1 MRHGRHHAGV
11 VMAVFGLV
19 LAAAPAWAATA
30 QVPGRQDAPTTRT
43 SAVPASPYPAV
54 GPGTHFLNDDALLG
68 NMSQPGWYKANI
80 PFLAVPDQTIQSV
93 YYYRWRV
100 WKEHLR
106 DTQPGGGDI
115 QTEFLPDV
123 GYAAPYDGIVAAEG
137 HHIMEG
143 RWVRDQSYLN
153 SDLQYWLNGPGQ
165 AAQGQD
171 PYAEQWVDEYSNWIV
186 YAAWQRAMT
195 TGDFS
200 SLKSMEPALIRQYDS
215 WSSHLDSSTG
225 LYWQLPVWDAMEQ
238 SASSMA
244 SSDAFAGVPTLRPT
258 INAYQYGAAVAISD
272 LAALN
277 GEQATARTFAARA
290 AALRTQTQKLLWS
303 PSQQFFDD
311 VLLPGNPGHAP
322 LLQRQETGFVPWYF
336 DMPGPQDSA
345 AWKQLM
351 DPQGFGASYGPTT
364 LEVRSPYYMQDAYT
378 PGAFDAGCCHW
389 DGPNW
394 PYATAQT
401 LTALANLLDDYPAQP
416 YASPADYDKLMDT
429 YAATQMKNGQPYV
442 AEAHDPSNPLWIYD
456 QSDHSEDYNH
466 STFNDLVIS
475 GMIGLRPQAGN
486 TLVLKPLVP
495 ASWDYFVLENV
506 PYHGHNVTVLYDRT
520 GQRYHQGPGLHVYV
534 DGRQVA
540 EAPLVRDMTVRL
552 PPALPAQPG
561 SVFVNDAVNTS
572 GHGYPMP
579 SASDTWQGDS
589 VWSGIDGNVWYDE
602 IPEVDSRWTNYSSPN
617 ASDSY
622 AVDFGVAIPVD
633 EVRYYSY
640 CDGGGVKDPAAYQ
653 VQYWTGSAWA
663 DVTGQERSPACND
676 LNRVVFPSVT
686 TSQVRL
692 VLTNPPG
699 AYVGVAELEAGT
711 WASTAARVTL
721 GAATGAP
728 VAVQAGQPATVT
740 TAFTN
745 TSQWAESAMAVRLAL
760 PAGWTATPQ
769 TPPEASSVP
778 PGQTVRTTWTLTPAA
793 GAKPGGSYAI
803 WAYASF
809 GQGTQRTETHARAS
823 AQVGFSLAPFTG
835 VQVDDHFA
843 SDDLASYAQFQP
855 TVTQGYQIPGET
867 APAWSAEGG
876 TAQAS
881 GSQPWFGTLQSAA
894 APASSQAVAVV
905 DPATFL
911 GDAKTQDSVFVGFV
925 KDAKDYVMA
934 WYNNVSHTSGFD
946 LNLGGVLEPSGF
958 QAPGSS
964 VTMHP
969 GDRFALEL
977 SGNDVTSWVQTGG
990 SGAWLELGST
1000 TVAPFLDLT
1009 SASARSQYHF
1019 AFGLRG
1025 DSGTMAASRFEGASE
1040 P

>member
-1 MRHGRHHAGV
+1 M
-11 VMAVFGLV
+11 
-19 LAAAPAWAATA
+19 
-30 QVPGRQDAPTTRT
+30 
-43 SAVPASPYPAV
+43 
-54 GPGTHFLNDDALLG
+54 
-68 NMSQPGWYKANI
+68 
-80 PFLAVPDQTIQSV
+80 
-93 YYYRWRV
+93 
-100 WKEHLR
+100 
-106 DTQPGGGDI
+106 
-115 QTEFLPDV
+115 
-123 GYAAPYDGIVAAEG
+123 
-137 HHIMEG
+137 
-143 RWVRDQSYLN
+143 
-153 SDLQYWLNGPGQ
+153 
-165 AAQGQD
+165 
-171 PYAEQWVDEYSNWIV
+171 
-186 YAAWQRAMT
+186 
-195 TGDFS
+195 
-200 SLKSMEPALIRQYDS
+200 
-215 WSSHLDSSTG
+215 
-225 LYWQLPVWDAMEQ
+225 
-238 SASSMA
+238 
-244 SSDAFAGVPTLRPT
+244 
-258 INAYQYGAAVAISD
+258 
-272 LAALN
+272 
-277 GEQATARTFAARA
+277 
-290 AALRTQTQKLLWS
+290 
-303 PSQQFFDD
+303 
-311 VLLPGNPGHAP
+311 
-322 LLQRQETGFVPWYF
+322 
-336 DMPGPQDSA
+336 
-345 AWKQLM
+345 
-351 DPQGFGASYGPTT
+351 
-364 LEVRSPYYMQDAYT
+364 
-378 PGAFDAGCCHW
+378 
-389 DGPNW
+389 
-394 PYATAQT
+394 
-401 LTALANLLDDYPAQP
+401 
-416 YASPADYDKLMDT
+416 
-429 YAATQMKNGQPYV
+429 
-442 AEAHDPSNPLWIYD
+442 
-456 QSDHSEDYNH
+456 
-466 STFNDLVIS
+466 
-475 GMIGLRPQAGN
+475 
-486 TLVLKPLVP
+486 
-495 ASWDYFVLENV
+495 
-506 PYHGHNVTVLYDRT
+506 
-520 GQRYHQGPGLHVYV
+520 
-534 DGRQVA
+534 
-540 EAPLVRDMTVRL
+540 
-552 PPALPAQPG
+552 
-561 SVFVNDAVNTS
+561 
-572 GHGYPMP
+572 
-579 SASDTWQGDS
+579 
-589 VWSGIDGNVWYDE
+589 
-602 IPEVDSRWTNYSSPN
+602 
-617 ASDSY
+617 
-622 AVDFGVAIPVD
+622 
-633 EVRYYSY
+633 
-640 CDGGGVKDPAAYQ
+640 
-653 VQYWTGSAWA
+653 
-663 DVTGQERSPACND
+663 
-676 LNRVVFPSVT
+676 VFPSVT

-728 VAVQAGQPATVT
+728 VAVQAGHPATVT

-769 TPPEASSVP
+769 TPPGASSVP

-843 SDDLASYAQFQP
+843 SDDLASYAQFEP